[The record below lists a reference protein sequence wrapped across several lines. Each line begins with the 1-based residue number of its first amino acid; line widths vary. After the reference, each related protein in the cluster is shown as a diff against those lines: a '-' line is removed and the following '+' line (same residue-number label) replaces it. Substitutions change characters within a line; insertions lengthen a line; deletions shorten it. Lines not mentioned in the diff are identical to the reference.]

1 MKKFVAL
8 LLFIFAIGI
17 IVTPSAKVSAQRHTK
32 APYVENQL
40 LVKLKA
46 GVDADAQDMGEF
58 VARPHSS
65 GFETLARSARGGL
78 LLMQLDGSL
87 TVEEAAARM
96 AADPRVE
103 YAEPNYLLYPAMI
116 PNDALFSQQWALY
129 NAASF
134 VEGQPRADI
143 DAPRAWEITTG
154 SDNLVVAVIDAGV
167 DLSHPDLAPNAW
179 VNTRE
184 IPNNGIDD
192 DGNGY
197 VDDVNGWN
205 YVTGRPNPYDDPNAD
220 WHGTHVS
227 GTIGAVGNNQIGIT
241 GIAWHVKLM
250 ALKFIGATTGSTA
263 DAVKA
268 INYVIDQKRRGTNVR
283 VINASWG
290 GTSGPASLKS
300 AIQDAG
306 NAGILFVC
314 AAGNGDEHG
323 VGLDMDSTPN
333 YPAAWSA
340 DVSTMIAVAA
350 VDSSDSLTGYSN
362 YGATTVQVAAPGSYT
377 LSTMPNGGY
386 GLGLGTSMACPH
398 VSGVAALLFAHE
410 PSLSPAQAR
419 RRIVETADPLPT
431 LVGRISSGGRVNA
444 YNALTN
450 TSQHAPSQPH
460 IGSVYANKKK
470 VTVDG
475 VGFMGS
481 DSVIEINGVTV
492 PKTKYNDDTTLADG
506 TLTEINSKLGKS
518 LMNEMMPKGV
528 QVMVTIFNRSTGA
541 RSAPFP
547 YAR

>member
-1 MKKFVAL
+1 MKKFAAL
-8 LLFIFAIGI
+8 ILFIVVIGFMI
-17 IVTPSAKVSAQRHTK
+17 TPGAKVSAQRHPK
-32 APYVENQL
+32 ASYVENQL

-46 GVDADAQDMGEF
+46 DVDVDALAAREF
-58 VARPHSS
+58 S
-65 GFETLARSARGGL
+65 GQQRNSRVEPLARSARGSL
-78 LLMQLDGSL
+78 LLMRLDGSL
-87 TVEEAAARM
+87 SVEEAAAQL
-96 AADPRVE
+96 ANDPRVE
-103 YAEPNYLLYPAMI
+103 YAEPNYLLYPTMI
-116 PNDALFSQQWALY
+116 PNDSLFSQQWALY

-134 VEGQPRADI
+134 VEGKPRADI

-179 VNTRE
+179 INTRE
-184 IPNNGIDD
+184 VPNNGIDD

-197 VDDVNGWN
+197 VDDINGWN
-205 YVTGRPNPYDDPNAD
+205 YVTGHATPYNDPNVD

-227 GTIGAVGNNQIGIT
+227 GTIGAVGNNQIGIS

-250 ALKFIGATTGSTA
+250 ALKFIGASTGSTA

-290 GTSGPASLKS
+290 GESGPASLKT

-314 AAGNGDEHG
+314 AAGNGDDNG
-323 VGLDMDSTPN
+323 VGIDMDSTPN

-340 DVSTMIAVAA
+340 QVSTMIAVAA
-350 VDSSDSLTGYSN
+350 VDSTDSMTSFSN

-377 LSTMPNGGY
+377 LSTTPNGGY
-386 GLGLGTSMACPH
+386 GLGLGTSMSCPH

-410 PSLSPAQAR
+410 PSLGPAQAR

-431 LVGRISSGGRVNA
+431 LIGHVASGGRVNA

-450 TSQHAPSQPH
+450 TGQHAPLQPTV
-460 IGSVYANKKK
+460 GSVYANKKA
-470 VTVDG
+470 VTVNG
-475 VGFMGS
+475 IGFLNG
-481 DSVIEINGVTV
+481 DSVIEINGVAV
-492 PKTKYNDDTTLADG
+492 PKTKYNGDSALADG
-506 TLTEINSKLGKS
+506 TLTEISSKLGKP
-518 LMNEMMPKGV
+518 LVKELLPKGV
-528 QVMVTIFNRSTGA
+528 QVTVTVFNPSTGA
-541 RSAPFP
+541 RSAPFF